1 MADKNY
7 NIMAEMKVKFRMLS
21 GDTGEVYYQIVH
33 RGVSQVLS
41 TRYRITRQEWE
52 CVRGMSADGR
62 EIVVRHDIVTRVR
75 LNIMND
81 RNRLAHIVMK
91 CARDGAGCRVGEIV
105 RLFGEWPWGRT
116 FAEVVGDEVVSLRTA
131 GRYRMAESYSS
142 ACRRFLAFCGDDAI
156 TFAEV
161 DVAMMTR
168 FQELLCS
175 QGLLMNTVSYY
186 MRVLRAIYRRVA
198 KAGVVWSADPFGGV
212 YTGVAATVKRALG
225 QHDISLLRNADL
237 GGEPALEYARDVF
250 MFSFYMRGMSF
261 VDIAYLRKKD
271 ISNGYICY
279 RRHKTGGVLM
289 VKCEPCIMEIV
300 TRYSHSLSPYLFP
313 FILSADRDGRR
324 QFKAWQQKINR
335 ALQRLGC
342 MLGLPVPLTMY
353 VARHSWASIA
363 YGSNIPLSV
372 VSAALGHCSE
382 ATTRIYLATLD
393 NNRVDEANRAVI
405 AMV

>member
-1 MADKNY
+1 
-7 NIMAEMKVKFRMLS
+7 MAELKVKFRKMS
-21 GDTGEVYYQIVH
+21 GDTGMVYYQFIH
-33 RGVSQVLS
+33 GGASQMLS
-41 TRYRITRQEWE
+41 TRYCITRQEWD
-52 CVRGMSADGR
+52 CVRGLSVDGKR
-62 EIVVRHDIVTRVR
+62 VVVRQDMVSRVR
-75 LNIMND
+75 LNVMND

-91 CARDGAGCRVGEIV
+91 CVCDGVNCCVGEIV
-105 RLFGEWPWGRT
+105 RQFGEWPWGRT
-116 FAEVVGDEVVSLRTA
+116 FAEVVSDEVTSLKSA

-142 ACRRFLAFCGDDAI
+142 ACRRFVAFCGDAAI
-156 TFAEV
+156 TFAEM
-161 DVAMMTR
+161 DAAMMTR

-186 MRVLRAIYRRVA
+186 MRVLRAIYRRAV
-198 KAGVVWSADPFGGV
+198 KAGAVWSADPFGGV

-225 QHDISLLRNADL
+225 QNDISLLRNADL
-237 GGEPALEYARDVF
+237 GRKHVLELARDVF

-271 ISNGYICY
+271 ISNGYIRY

-289 VKCEPCIMEIV
+289 VRCEPCIMEIV
-300 TRYSHSLSPYLFP
+300 ARYSRSVSPFVFP
-313 FILSADRDGRR
+313 FITSVDRDGRQ

-335 ALQRLGC
+335 ALQRLGL
-342 MLGLPVPLTMY
+342 MLGLSVPLTMY

-363 YGSNIPLSV
+363 YRNNIPLSV
-372 VSAALGHCSE
+372 VSAGLGHCTE